1 MQLGIFAKT
10 FSGTLPHA
18 VLQAV
23 KNAGFTTAQY
33 NMACSGLPAM
43 PDAIS
48 SDVIADISTAATANL
63 VKLIALS
70 GTYNMV
76 HPDVAIR
83 NQGHRQLAVIAQAA
97 QALAIPLVTLCT
109 GTRDSD
115 DQWKFHP
122 DNNSAE
128 AWSDL
133 LTSMQTAVKI
143 ANQFKVDLGIEPEL
157 ANIVNSAESARR
169 LIDAVA
175 SPRLK
180 IILDPAN
187 LFEIETLERQRHIVA
202 HAIELLADRIVMGH
216 AKDRTATGEFVA
228 AGKGVLD
235 FPHYI
240 KCLKSAGFE
249 GPLITHGLAASE
261 AADVHRFLVNEVG
274 C

>member
-1 MQLGIFAKT
+1 MQLGIFAKI
-10 FSGTLPHA
+10 FSGPSPHA

-23 KNAGFTTAQY
+23 RNAGFTAAQY

-43 PDAIS
+43 PDAILD
-48 SDVIADISTAATANL
+48 DVITEIIAAATAAD

-83 NQGHRQLAVIAQAA
+83 SDGHKQLAVIVKAA

-109 GTRDSD
+109 GTRDAN

-122 DNNSAE
+122 DNDSVE
-128 AWSDL
+128 AWRDL
-133 LTSMQTAVKI
+133 LTSMQIAVEI
-143 ANQFKVDLGIEPEL
+143 ADQFDVHLGIEPEL
-157 ANIVNSAESARR
+157 ANVVNSAESARR
-169 LIDAVA
+169 LVDEIA

-187 LFEIETLERQRHIVA
+187 LFEVETLERQRHIIA
-202 HAIELLADRIVMGH
+202 HAIDLLADRIIMGH
-216 AKDRTATGEFVA
+216 AKDRASTGDFTA

-240 KCLKSAGFE
+240 KCLKSAGFD

-261 AADVHRFLVNEVG
+261 AADVYRFLSNEVG
-274 C
+274 R

>member
-10 FSGTLPHA
+10 FSGTSPHT

-23 KNAGFTTAQY
+23 KNAGFTAAQY

-48 SDVIADISTAATANL
+48 SDAIADIKAAAISAD

-70 GTYNMV
+70 ATYNMV
-76 HPDVAIR
+76 HPDVGVR
-83 NQGHRQLAVIAQAA
+83 SRGHKQLVVITQAA
-97 QALAIPLVTLCT
+97 RALSIPLVTLCT
-109 GTRDSD
+109 GTRDAN
-115 DQWKFHP
+115 DQWKFHT
-122 DNNSAE
+122 DNNSAK
-128 AWSDL
+128 AWRDL
-133 LTSMQTAVKI
+133 LTSMQAAVEI
-143 ANQFKVDLGIEPEL
+143 ANQYDVDLGIEPEL

-169 LIDAVA
+169 LIDEIA

-187 LFEIETLERQRHIVA
+187 LFEVETLERQRHIVA
-202 HAIELLADRIVMGH
+202 HAIGLLADRIVMGH
-216 AKDRTATGEFVA
+216 AKDRTATGEFTA

-240 KCLKSAGFE
+240 RRLKSAGFH
-249 GPLITHGLAASE
+249 GPLVTHGLASSE
-261 AADVHRFLVNEVG
+261 ADDAYRFLTNEVSR
-274 C
+274 

>member
-10 FSGTLPHA
+10 FSGKSPHT

-23 KNAGFTTAQY
+23 RNAGFTTAQY

-43 PDAIS
+43 PDTIS
-48 SDVIADISTAATANL
+48 NHVISDVIAAATKSGI
-63 VKLIALS
+63 KLIALS

-76 HPDVAIR
+76 HPNVAIR
-83 NQGHRQLAVIAQAA
+83 SNGHKQLAVIAQAA
-97 QALAIPLVTLCT
+97 EALAIPLVTLCT
-109 GTRDSD
+109 GTRDAN

-122 DNNSAE
+122 DNNGAE
-128 AWSDL
+128 AWRDL
-133 LTSMQTAVKI
+133 LASMQTAVEI
-143 ANQFKVDLGIEPEL
+143 ANQFNVDLGIEPEL

-169 LIDAVA
+169 LIDAMA

-187 LFEIETLERQRHIVA
+187 LFEKETLERQRQIVA
-202 HAIELLADRIVMGH
+202 HAIDLLADHIVMGH
-216 AKDRTATGEFVA
+216 AKDRTATGEFTA

-240 KCLKSAGFE
+240 KCLKSAGFD
-249 GPLITHGLAASE
+249 GPLVAHGLIASE
-261 AADVHRFLVNEVG
+261 AADVHRFLINKVSH
-274 C
+274 

>member
-10 FSGTLPHA
+10 FSGTSPQT

-23 KNAGFTTAQY
+23 RNAGFTTAQY

-48 SDVIADISTAATANL
+48 NDVIAEIKAAATATD

-83 NQGHRQLAVIAQAA
+83 SQGHRQLAVIAKAA
-97 QALAIPLVTLCT
+97 QALAIPLITLCS
-109 GTRDSD
+109 GTRDAN

-128 AWSDL
+128 AWRDL
-133 LTSMQTAVKI
+133 FTSLQTAVEI
-143 ANQFKVDLGIEPEL
+143 ANQFNVDLGIEPEL

-169 LIDAVA
+169 LIDEMA

-187 LFEIETLERQRHIVA
+187 LFEVESLERQRYIVA
-202 HAIELLADRIVMGH
+202 HAIDLLAGRIVMGH
-216 AKDRTATGEFVA
+216 AKDRTATGEFTA
-228 AGKGVLD
+228 PGKGVLD

-240 KCLKSAGFE
+240 KCLKSEGFD

-261 AADVHRFLVNEVG
+261 AADVHSFLANEIIR
-274 C
+274 